1 MKNKYLFLQ
10 VICSILFTSTFYG
23 QERVT
28 SNLNH
33 PRMNW
38 WKEAIFDI
46 DLGKVYELQGCYLG
60 EPWKWKNMKQEHQ
73 LFYFKDSE
81 WKSILSGSTN
91 GSGFS
96 EFFSPIT
103 TRKLRLILVNEK
115 EPPAA
120 RELLFF

>member
-1 MKNKYLFLQ
+1 
-10 VICSILFTSTFYG
+10 
-23 QERVT
+23 
-28 SNLNH
+28 
-33 PRMNW
+33 MNW

-46 DLGKVYELQGCYLG
+46 DRGKVYELQGCYLG

-81 WKSILSGSTN
+81 WKSILSCSTN

-120 RELLFF
+120 RELLFFFIFDTTKIQKYKLTNIHFGAAVSNIKKISGIFY